1 MYNLGHTAQKIT
13 TSQFS
18 FHTTSHF
25 SFQSVSK
32 LHAHSN
38 YNLLN
43 PITTNTNLMRKKLDN
58 NQFTTL
64 WW

>member
-18 FHTTSHF
+18 FHTTSEHF

-38 YNLLN
+38 YNLL
-43 PITTNTNLMRKKLDN
+43 
-58 NQFTTL
+58 
-64 WW
+64 